1 MSDFSAKIQVDA
13 FAAKR
18 SLAESVFRA
27 AYTSSVVFRLPI
39 RYIIFATRESVIAT
53 IREVDV
59 ELADALEGD
68 PTMDSPD
75 ALVGAALRAWG
86 CLPEG
91 LDEIDPSEALDGLS
105 AEAEVGD
112 LDVHE

>member
-1 MSDFSAKIQVDA
+1 MIPTRGEATLAPVSDFSAKIQVGA

-18 SLAESVFRA
+18 SLTESVFRA

-39 RYIIFATRESVIAT
+39 RYI
-53 IREVDV
+53 
-59 ELADALEGD
+59 EGD

-86 CLPEG
+86 CLPKG